1 MRGFYGI
8 GIYHAKFDC
17 NQGTLWRSAHA
28 FGASFCFTVGR
39 RFERQSS
46 DTTQAWRHTP
56 FFEYDTL
63 ESLLKQNP
71 YSCMVVGVELSS
83 AAKDLRTFCHP
94 ERAIYLLGAE
104 DHGLPPRVLERCHL
118 VVQIPAVKEICL
130 NVSVA
135 GSILM
140 YDRLVKSGYAA
151 EKVA

>member
-1 MRGFYGI
+1 MGV
-8 GIYHAKFDC
+8 YHPKFDVNC
-17 NQGTLWRSAHA
+17 GTLWRSAHA

-46 DTTQAWRHTP
+46 DTTQAWKHTP

-63 ESLLKQNP
+63 ESLLRNVP

-104 DHGLPPRVLERCHL
+104 DHGIPQKVLDRCHL
-118 VVQIPAVKEICL
+118 VVQIPNVKDTCL

-140 YDRLVKSGYAA
+140 YDRLVKSNYAA
-151 EKVA
+151 GKIA